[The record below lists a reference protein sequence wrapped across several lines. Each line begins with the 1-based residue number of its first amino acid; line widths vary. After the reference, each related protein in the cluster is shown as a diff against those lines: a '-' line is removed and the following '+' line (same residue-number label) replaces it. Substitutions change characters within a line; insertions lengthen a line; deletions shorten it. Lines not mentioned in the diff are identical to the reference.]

1 MLENIARDAYKLKIQ
16 IKTLEAKLSENMD
29 ILRKQANG
37 ETTRWGNYRIVVTS
51 RPGLI
56 EYNAIPELKTVNL
69 EIYRKPSI
77 NVYKIEC
84 LGE

>member
-37 ETTRWGNYRIVVTS
+37 QTTRWGNYRIVISS
-51 RPGLI
+51 RPGTI
-56 EYNAIPELKTVNL
+56 EYSSIPQLKDVDLNL
-69 EIYRKPSI
+69 YRKPDVEI
-77 NVYKIEC
+77 AKLEC